1 MNYHQAYSLLKNI
14 FNQTDSIIPIPE
26 NNLSIVNLD
35 FTSEAVIHDEDFD
48 FLKPAKKLFNAL
60 LKYYLRDNAYS
71 KEYLFKSLDES
82 DENIIENLNF
92 KYSIIRNHSNEK
104 SKSVIFLFH
113 GLNERSWH
121 KYLPWAYEL
130 ALRTGKAIILFPLAF
145 HMNRAPDF
153 WSDPRLMKEVSR
165 ERINLL
171 PDVAASSFANSA
183 LSTRLQFSPGR
194 FLISGIQTFNDII
207 TLMKIIR
214 NDSHP
219 CISKNAEIDI
229 FGYSIGAFL
238 SEILLMSNPNN
249 YFGSS
254 RMFLFCGGPTL
265 DQMQPVSKAI
275 IDSEAAL
282 TLKNYFV
289 DNYEK
294 EFLRDDVMMEILDS
308 YGEEGNNFKSMLEI
322 KRMESF
328 RDSKLHKLKD
338 RLLAVP
344 LIKDSVMSPKGLV
357 NTFGKH
363 SNEFVRIEDFPY
375 EYPHENPFP
384 LNEKLKE
391 AVNFSFNKTF
401 ELAGSFLS

>member
-1 MNYHQAYSLLKNI
+1 MNYHQAYNLLKNI
-14 FNQTDSIIPIPE
+14 YNQTDCIIPIPE

-35 FTSEAVIHDEDFD
+35 FTSEAVIHGEDFNL
-48 FLKPAKKLFNAL
+48 LKPAKKLFNAL

-92 KYSIIRNHSNEK
+92 KYSILRNPSNEK
-104 SKSVIFLFH
+104 SKSAIFLFH

-194 FLISGIQTFNDII
+194 FLISGIQTFNDIV
-207 TLMKIIR
+207 TLMKNIR
-214 NDSHP
+214 NDNHP
-219 CISKNAEIDI
+219 CISKDAAIDI

-249 YFGSS
+249 YFGNS

-265 DQMQPVSKAI
+265 DQMQPVSRAI

-294 EFLRDDVMMEILDS
+294 GFLRDDVMTELLDS
-308 YGEEGNNFKSMLEI
+308 YGEEGNNFKSLLDI
-322 KRMESF
+322 KRMRSF
-328 RDSKLHKLKD
+328 RVYKFQNLKN

-344 LIKDSVMSPKGLV
+344 LLKDLVMTPKGLLK
-357 NTFGKH
+357 TFDKT
-363 SNEFVRIEDFPY
+363 SKDYVRITDFPY

>member
-1 MNYHQAYSLLKNI
+1 MNYHQAYVLLRNI
-14 FNQTDSIIPIPE
+14 FNQADSLIPIPE
-26 NNLSIVNLD
+26 HDLSIVNLN
-35 FTSEAVIHDEDFD
+35 FTSEAVIHDEDFNL
-48 FLKPAKKLFNAL
+48 LKPAKKLFNAL
-60 LKYYLRDNAYS
+60 LKYYLRENAYS
-71 KEYLFKSLDES
+71 KEYLFKSLDDS

-92 KYSIIRNHSNEK
+92 KYSIIRKHSNEK

-130 ALRTGKAIILFPLAF
+130 AHRTGKAIILLPLAF

-171 PDVAASSFANSA
+171 PDVSASSFANSA

-194 FLISGIQTFNDII
+194 FLISGIQTFNDIM
-207 TLMKIIR
+207 TLMKIIK
-214 NDSHP
+214 NDNHP
-219 CISKNAEIDI
+219 YISKDAEIDI

-238 SEILLMSNPNN
+238 SEILAMSNPNN
-249 YFGSS
+249 YFSNS

-294 EFLRDDVMMEILDS
+294 EFLRDDVMTEILDS
-308 YGEEGNNFKSMLEI
+308 YGEEGNNFKSMLQL

-328 RDSKLHKLKD
+328 RGSKLQKFKD

-344 LIKDSVMSPKGLV
+344 LIKDSVISPKSLL

-363 SNEFVRIEDFPY
+363 SNEFVRIDDFPY
-375 EYPHENPFP
+375 EYTHENPFP
-384 LNEKLKE
+384 SNEKIKD
-391 AVNFSFNKTF
+391 VINFSFDRTF
-401 ELAGSFLS
+401 KLACSFLS